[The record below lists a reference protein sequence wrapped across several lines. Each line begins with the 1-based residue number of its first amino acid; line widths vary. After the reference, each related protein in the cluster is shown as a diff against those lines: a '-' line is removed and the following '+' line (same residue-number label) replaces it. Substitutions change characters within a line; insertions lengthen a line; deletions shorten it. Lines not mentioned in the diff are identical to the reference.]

1 MGQDAALED
10 SVGALHH
17 AREGKLP
24 PTMLSIS
31 SIALSGMSAAQHNA
45 QAAAHNIANL
55 ATPNFRRQQVEQASA
70 AAGGV
75 STSISRAAQPGS
87 SLETDLVGVLQAK
100 NAFLAN
106 LAVFRASVRTTGS
119 LLDAVS

>member
-1 MGQDAALED
+1 MH
-10 SVGALHH
+10 S
-17 AREGKLP
+17 
-24 PTMLSIS
+24 TS
-31 SIALSGMSAAQHNA
+31 SIALSGMSAAQF
-45 QAAAHNIANL
+45 AARASAHNIANL
-55 ATPNFRRQQVEQASA
+55 ATPDFRRRQVELISA

-75 STSISRAAQPGS
+75 STSLSRVARPGS
-87 SLETDLVGVLQAK
+87 SLETDLVGMLEAK